1 MRVRVPRARAGSL
14 SPLVCVQEQTR
25 PPHSVTRYFCEAKEL
40 NGSFDAGDT
49 HGIVI
54 VNSIVAF
61 KLDRAVSDPSCAKK
75 ASLSASWALTTSV
88 PGSTSGAQASV
99 AFG

>member
-1 MRVRVPRARAGSL
+1 LIGNPDLLVEVAPGPPDNPGSR
-14 SPLVCVQEQTR
+14 C
-25 PPHSVTRYFCEAKEL
+25 FFEAKKL
-40 NGSFDAGDT
+40 NGSFDAGDA

-54 VNSIVAF
+54 VNSNVAF
-61 KLDRAVSDPSCAKK
+61 KLDRAMSDPSCAKK

-88 PGSTSGAQASV
+88 PGGTSGAQAPV